1 MERQSTTVIICFSIR
16 ENQSPVLLFAAIAM
30 TTCPPTA
37 KRMKTAPSAVVHKES
52 IGCHAHLLNKI
63 IMLAR
68 PTYPYIDEIKDYCG
82 SFASFFKPKSYQSYK
97 LWGGRGTYDDKSDNG
112 NFRHAYF
119 AHDPDTPRR
128 HRAWNMNEAV
138 IDHLK
143 AYFRYAFASYHKL
156 KDIVCAV
163 KHGKRKSCIND
174 NHSKYGY
181 DCLTYPERCRWHGN
195 FPDDYLWVEDGRTID
210 WDM

>member
-1 MERQSTTVIICFSIR
+1 
-16 ENQSPVLLFAAIAM
+16 VLLFAAIDM

-68 PTYPYIDEIKDYCG
+68 PTYPYIDQIKDDHRG
-82 SFASFFKPKSYQSYK
+82 SFASFFKPRSWQSYK
-97 LWGGRGTYDDKSDNG
+97 LWGGPGTRADKWDNG

-128 HRAWNMNEAV
+128 HRAWNMNGAV
-138 IDHLK
+138 IKQLK
-143 AYFRYAFASYHKL
+143 TYFRYAFARYHKL
-156 KDIVCAV
+156 KDIVWAV
-163 KHGKRKSCIND
+163 NHGKRKSCIND
-174 NHSKYGY
+174 KHSKCGF
-181 DCLTYPERCRWHGN
+181 DCLTFPERCHWHEK
-195 FPDDYLWVEDGRTID
+195 FPNDYFWELNQAHKIAIEDGRTID
-210 WDM
+210 